1 MSIIGCKTSTV
12 VIYRFDLSKE
22 VPYDL
27 AVQRVA
33 KMKAFELCSDWK
45 LNLGWSKSNNLLYKL
60 AKNVA
65 SEPKCLKTF

>member
-45 LNLGWSKSNNLLYKL
+45 LNLGW
-60 AKNVA
+60 A
-65 SEPKCLKTF
+65 SL